1 MDLFGPTTY
10 RSIGGNTYC
19 LVIVDGYSRFT
30 CVFFLHDKAI
40 TCDIFKLKDQIATR
54 EGGGVNRSR

>member
-40 TCDIFKLKDQIATR
+40 TCDIFKLKDRIATR
-54 EGGGVNRSR
+54 EGGE